1 MEYLS
6 SDKIA
11 IIDLTSSEVTEEDLP
26 EQMVEE
32 KIGGVGITT
41 ALYKRFESEDPI
53 VLGTGLLTGTLIP
66 GSSLSVITAKS
77 PVTGKISHT
86 PVTLYAGMELKYS
99 GFDYIVIKG
108 SSDKP
113 VYLWIHDGIVD
124 IEDGEELWGKDTW
137 AVTDHVR
144 DIMGDNLIQIVG
156 IGQAGEKGSD
166 LAQLCINY
174 WASGDRAGLGTLF
187 GGKKLKLIAI
197 RGMGLLE
204 IADPEEFVEA
214 CADLLDDVRE
224 GEWAGQSGITR
235 TFAFLGEEDLSAWLD
250 PLVHRHMACFNTPL
264 ATNSFVFL
272 DEDPAL
278 LKETAVAEPGF
289 LVTDM
294 PALRAFKELGLSAS
308 DACSVLRACAKQGM
322 SGSAVAE
329 ICKKNGITE
338 AKKIIDA
345 LPDLN
350 GPVALGGSG
359 LFSPWAASGKEDK
372 GWERKQAVSYIFG
385 IHPLFALVSPEM
397 SEEKLLELSSLA
409 TDMEFTSEGLEDVI
423 AKLY

>member
-11 IIDLTSSEVTEEDLP
+11 IIDLTSSEILEEDLP
-26 EQMVEE
+26 EELVQEN
-32 KIGGVGITT
+32 IGGVGVTT
-41 ALYKRFESEDPI
+41 ALLKRFENEDPI
-53 VLGTGLLTGTLIP
+53 VLGAGLLTGTLVP
-66 GSSLSVITAKS
+66 GASLSVMTAKS
-77 PVTGKISHT
+77 PITGKISHT

-108 SSDKP
+108 RSDKP

-124 IEDGEELWGKDTW
+124 IEEAGDLWGKNTW
-137 AVTDHVR
+137 EATDHVR
-144 DIMGDNLIQIVG
+144 NLMGDNLIQVLG

-187 GGKKLKLIAI
+187 GRKKLKLIAI

-204 IADPEEFVEA
+204 IADPEEFIEA

-224 GEWAGQSGITR
+224 GEWTGQSGITK
-235 TFAFLGEEDLSAWLD
+235 TYALLGGKDISPWLD

-272 DEDPAL
+272 DEDPCL
-278 LKETAVAEPGF
+278 LKESASEEPGV

-294 PALRAFKELGLSAS
+294 GALMAFKELGLSAA

-322 SGSAVAE
+322 NGSVVAE
-329 ICKKNGITE
+329 LCKANGIME
-338 AKKIIDA
+338 VKKILDT
-345 LPDLN
+345 LPELS
-350 GPVALGGSG
+350 GTVALDGAS
-359 LFSPWAASGKEDK
+359 LFSPWAASGKWEGK
-372 GWERKQAVSYIFG
+372 EWERRQAVAYIFG
-385 IHPLFALVSPEM
+385 IHPLFALISP
-397 SEEKLLELSSLA
+397 
-409 TDMEFTSEGLEDVI
+409 D
-423 AKLY
+423 